1 MSKQLKFRFWYIL
14 QEHPVQCVE
23 KHHQLSACLFVQRFA
38 AKKQYKD
45 VKAVMITY
53 FCYISLFLEKFISW
67 VCKSCLSKYLF
78 VSAFVLQW
86 NLTVWHFQGS
96 RFGQRMKIFTSFP
109 PWLTNTVRACI
120 QIFYLLATNTTW
132 ICKKYVFLLNSFG
145 HRRKIF
151 TRFPPLV
158 DNLWKIWWEHGH
170 KSYEHQTNQY
180 KQYWQTKI
188 SQVTLS
194 VI

>member
-1 MSKQLKFRFWYIL
+1 MIHFTGAS
-14 QEHPVQCVE
+14 
-23 KHHQLSACLFVQRFA
+23 SAVCGEASSALCLFVCSAIRGQETI
-38 AKKQYKD
+38 QGCEGSD
-45 VKAVMITY
+45 DH
-53 FCYISLFLEKFISW
+53 LFLLHFPFLLENLFSW

-78 VSAFVLQW
+78 VSSFVLQW

-120 QIFYLLATNTTW
+120 QIFYLLATNTTG

-151 TRFPPLV
+151 TCFPPLV
-158 DNLWKIWWEHGH
+158 DNVWKIWWEHGY
-170 KSYEHQTNQY
+170 KSYKHQTNQY

-188 SQVTLS
+188 SPVTLF